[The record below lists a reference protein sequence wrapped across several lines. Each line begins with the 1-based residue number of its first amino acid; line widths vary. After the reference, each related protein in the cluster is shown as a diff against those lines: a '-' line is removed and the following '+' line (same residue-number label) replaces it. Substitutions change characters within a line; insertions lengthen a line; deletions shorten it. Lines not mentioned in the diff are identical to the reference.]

1 MGGMGPS
8 MSRTLRRRL
17 LFALLGLLLT
27 AGAALGAYAVFGRR
41 EVTTSSSEALQYYR
55 LGRENELNFYKK
67 EALAAYA
74 QALERD
80 PSFVMAT
87 VRLAAILRD
96 RDPDRARAL
105 FERAR
110 SSAGALSERE
120 RLQLRVFEVVMEGK
134 GSKEMEPL
142 LDEYV
147 RRFPDDPDGYILRA
161 GVYTWS
167 GRMPQAI
174 ADLEKLIA
182 LNPNYA
188 SAYNTLGYYWLSQGD
203 YRKAEEYLRRYR
215 FLAPDQAN
223 PNDSLGELYL
233 SIGRYEEAE
242 EFLKKA
248 LEVKPDFYPSVAH
261 LGTLDFARGNLV
273 AAADRFR
280 TAGEETEI
288 VGDRRT
294 WLWSAALTLAVVGRH
309 EEAVALFEKIPL
321 PGAESDVKRQKLVE
335 TEVRLHRGV
344 FEALLGRSREAA
356 ATIEPVAGQLG
367 DFPPEARTEAEEVLA
382 AARGF
387 IAAREGR
394 HAEAVE
400 AFRASIPKRPAASG
414 YGTFPGRDM
423 LQIALARSLAALGR
437 TGEAE
442 EALKP
447 VLSRNPKFQPALDA
461 LDRIRSG
468 SPAAARS

>member
-1 MGGMGPS
+1 
-8 MSRTLRRRL
+8 MSRNLRRGL
-17 LFALLGLLLT
+17 LFAGLGLLAA

-55 LGRENELNFYKK
+55 LGREHELNYYRK

-74 QALERD
+74 QALEKD
-80 PSFVMAT
+80 PGFVMAT

-110 SSAGALSERE
+110 SSAGALSEHE
-120 RLQLRVFEVVMEGK
+120 RLQLRVFEVMMEGK
-134 GSKEMEPL
+134 GAKEMEPL
-142 LDEYV
+142 LDECV
-147 RRFPDDPDGYILRA
+147 RRFPEDPDGYILRA
-161 GVYTWS
+161 AVYTWS
-167 GRMPQAI
+167 NRMPQAI

-182 LNPNYA
+182 LKPNYA
-188 SAYNTLGYYWLSQGD
+188 AAYNTLGYYWLSQGD
-203 YRKAEEYLRRYR
+203 YPKAEEYLRRYR

-242 EFLKKA
+242 AFLRKA
-248 LEVKPDFYPSVAH
+248 LEVKPDFYTSMAH
-261 LGTLDFARGNLV
+261 LGTLEVARGNLV

-288 VGDRRT
+288 LGERRE
-294 WLWSAALTLAVVGRH
+294 WLWSAALTLAVAGRQ
-309 EEAVALFEKIPL
+309 EEAAALFEKIP
-321 PGAESDVKRQKLVE
+321 PPRAESDVKRQRLLE
-335 TEVRLHRGV
+335 TEVRLRKGL

-356 ATIEPVAGQLG
+356 GTIEPVEGQLG
-367 DFPPEARTEAEEVLA
+367 DFPPEARMEATEVLA
-382 AARGF
+382 AVRGF
-387 IAAREGR
+387 IAAHEGR
-394 HAEAVE
+394 HAEAAE

-414 YGTFPGRDM
+414 YGTFPGRDF

-437 TGEAE
+437 AGEAE

-468 SPAAARS
+468 SPGAARS